1 MIPDPAPL
9 RSAAA
14 PVQPDAPSV
23 GRSERAGDPL
33 PHVASLI
40 GVVATHE
47 PGRDD
52 PDQEDSVA
60 LCDHCGLPLVPRRP
74 WWGSG
79 QFETEPLASSPVVES
94 AADADAEE
102 DEPDAR
108 PARYCCQG
116 CRFAAAVTQSR
127 GEQGV
132 NRFLLVRLGLS
143 GFFAMN
149 VMAFT
154 MALWSFDL
162 YGDNLRNLTESTNLL
177 VSLFRHLTLLF
188 ALPVLFLLAPPLVEH
203 AWEELI
209 EGRPSTDLLLASGVL
224 ASFGVSIWAVYR
236 DEGPIYFEVGCVVL
250 VFTALGRWF
259 ETNGRLKASNALD
272 SLRKLLPPQA
282 RKQTE
287 EGGFQEVPTAR
298 LQTGDRI
305 NVRAGERFPADG
317 IVLRGIAQVDQQILT
332 GESRPITLEPRATAL
347 GGTLNLDGDLVLE
360 LTSRPGGGAFGKLV
374 EAVRAAG
381 LERGRY
387 QRLADRASV
396 IFVPLVAFLAMGAGV
411 VHGVRSDPETGLMVG
426 LSVVLISCPCAL
438 GVAVPMAVWSALG
451 VAARNGVV
459 FRNGE
464 AIERLAKLR
473 AVRFDKTGTL
483 TTGAP
488 EVETVVVEQAKADPA
503 ASLAVVAAVTR
514 CLADSSTHAMS
525 RALMDHDELAEAASA
540 LPPPRFAP
548 GGEPRNEAGRG
559 VQASLIVNRSPASSS
574 AFPTTVMLGSGR
586 WFDERAWSFPLDLD
600 HARREA
606 ETRGRSVSVVG
617 WDGRARGVFVF
628 RERLRPET
636 VGAIAECER
645 LGLDVAVL
653 TGDHPTRG
661 RALAEE
667 LGVRVEAGLL
677 PDQKREALR
686 VAEATIGPTAMV
698 GDGINDA
705 PALAASSCGVAM
717 GCGADVARD
726 SALVCLVGDD
736 VGRVPWSFC
745 LARATVATARLNLV
759 WAFGY
764 NFIGVGVAVLG
775 LLNPAF
781 AAVLMVGSSLFVISN
796 SLRLAS
802 WRAPGELAEPTP
814 TESFVASN
822 PALGQPASARRDRGG
837 TEARPVVESPL
848 ISLNED
854 GTS

>member
-1 MIPDPAPL
+1 MISDPAPL
-9 RSAAA
+9 RSAVALLQPGA
-14 PVQPDAPSV
+14 PLAC
-23 GRSERAGDPL
+23 RSDRAGESPPQAVEIAETTTAGSGFDDQGREDG
-33 PHVASLI
+33 VAC
-40 GVVATHE
+40 
-47 PGRDD
+47 
-52 PDQEDSVA
+52 
-60 LCDHCGLPLVPRRP
+60 CDHCGLPLVPRRS
-74 WWGSG
+74 WWRIGEAAPAQPSA
-79 QFETEPLASSPVVES
+79 TPSVEDLGTP
-94 AADADAEE
+94 ALVGLNRDLGHGDAEE
-102 DEPDAR
+102 EEFDAR
-108 PARYCCQG
+108 SARYCCQG
-116 CRFAAAVTQSR
+116 CRFAAAVTQAR

-132 NRFLLVRLGLS
+132 NRFLLIRLGLS

-162 YGDNLRNLTESTNLL
+162 YSDDLRNLTESTHLL
-177 VSLFRHLTLLF
+177 VSLFRYLTLLF
-188 ALPVLFLLAPPLVEH
+188 ALPVFVLLAPPLVEH

-224 ASFGVSIWAVYR
+224 ASFGVSVWAVYR
-236 DEGPIYFEVGCVVL
+236 DQGPIYFEVGCVVL

-272 SLRKLLPPQA
+272 SLRKLLPPVA
-282 RKQTE
+282 RKLTE
-287 EGGFQEVPTAR
+287 DGGFLEVPTASLR
-298 LQTGDRI
+298 PGDQI

-347 GGTLNLDGDLVLE
+347 GGTLNLDGDLVVE
-360 LTSRPGGGAFGKLV
+360 LTSPPGGGAFGKLV

-387 QRLADRASV
+387 QRLADRASA
-396 IFVPLVAFLAMGAGV
+396 IFVPLVALLSIAAGV

-464 AIERLAKLR
+464 AIERLAEIR

-483 TTGAP
+483 TTGTP
-488 EVETVVVEQAKADPA
+488 EVETVVVENEKADPA

-514 CLADSSTHAMS
+514 RLADSSTHAMA
-525 RALMDHDELAEAASA
+525 RALMDHAELAQAAASLA
-540 LPPPRFAP
+540 PPRFAP

-559 VQASLIVNRSPASSS
+559 VQASLMWNPSPTNSLAS
-574 AFPTTVMLGSGR
+574 PTTVMLGSGR
-586 WFDERAWSFPLDLD
+586 WFDERDWSFPPALDR
-600 HARREA
+600 ARREA
-606 ETRGRSVSVVG
+606 EARGRSVSVVG

-636 VGAIAECER
+636 VGALAECQV

-653 TGDHPTRG
+653 TGDHPARG

-667 LGVRVEAGLL
+667 LGVEVKAGLS

-686 VAEATIGPTAMV
+686 DAEATIGPAAMV
-698 GDGINDA
+698 GDGVNDA

-726 SALVCLVGDD
+726 SAQVCLVGDD
-736 VGRVPWSFC
+736 LGRVPWSLR
-745 LARATVATARLNLV
+745 LARATVATARLNLA
-759 WAFGY
+759 WAFAY
-764 NFIGVGVAVLG
+764 NFIGVGVAMGG

-802 WRAPGELAEPTP
+802 WHAPGESLGSTP
-814 TESFVASN
+814 TESFVAPN
-822 PALGQPASARRDRGG
+822 FALDQPA
-837 TEARPVVESPL
+837 
-848 ISLNED
+848 
-854 GTS
+854 